1 MNAEVIRLNLGR
13 NGLPVRPV
21 DARLAIRNLVA
32 GTPKPFTDSAILMSS
47 ELFTNALLHTSGL
60 CSVMATFNRQV
71 GVLRVEVSDDQPAV
85 YVRPSEPKRLAGAGG
100 MGLHIVELLSE
111 RWGTILAATSK
122 VVWFELHQPGSPL
135 HSDPLAA
142 PKEHAES

>member
-21 DARLAIRNLVA
+21 DARLAIRNLIA
-32 GTPKPFTDSAILMSS
+32 GTPKRFADSALLMSS

-60 CSVMATFNRQV
+60 CSVLATFNRQL
-71 GVLRVEVSDDQPAV
+71 GVLRVEVCDD
-85 YVRPSEPKRLAGAGG
+85 RPEVSVCPSASERVAGAGG

-111 RWGTILAATSK
+111 SWGTIPAATSK
-122 VVWFELHQPGSPL
+122 VVWFELNE
-135 HSDPLAA
+135 AA
-142 PKEHAES
+142 ARSTRTR